1 MPRKAGA
8 AAAAKSSAE
17 TSAPTEPD
25 LADVSFEQAIAEL
38 EQIVD
43 QMEQGEVSLQDSLQA
58 YQRGALLVT
67 HCRQS
72 LDSVAEQVKVLEGG
86 LLKPL
91 PAAVDDDEGMA
102 S

>member
-8 AAAAKSSAE
+8 AATAKTPPELSDSADALDE
-17 TSAPTEPD
+17 
-25 LADVSFEQAIAEL
+25 VSFEQAIVEL

-72 LDSVAEQVKVLEGG
+72 LDAVAEQVKVLEGG

-91 PAAVDDDEGMA
+91 PASPADEGETR

>member
-8 AAAAKSSAE
+8 AAAAKPTRESSE
-17 TSAPTEPD
+17 SEQTQLE
-25 LADVSFEQAIAEL
+25 DVSFEQAIVEL

-58 YQRGALLVT
+58 YQRGALLVA

-72 LDSVAEQVKVLEGG
+72 LDAVAEQVKVLEGG
-86 LLKPL
+86 LLKPM
-91 PAAVDDDEGMA
+91 PAGPVDDDGLL